1 LDRKLFCS
9 PKIPGITAAVILL
22 VCAAGQLFP
31 AGAGRKDRSV
41 SVYEKQLRKKND
53 ALDSIRT
60 EINNRRKKIGE
71 LEQAE
76 GNYLAR
82 LEYLETNIAASKQF
96 LVMLSK
102 RIDTAETTI
111 VCLTDSLEQAHGL
124 LAGRQTLMKQR
135 LRRAYMTGVQSPLM
149 TLFMAR
155 SPVDLI
161 NRARYFEEIYRYDQN
176 LADKINRAR
185 QTIDEKKQ
193 SFEAKRAEL
202 GALLLEKKKEN
213 LLLIKEEASRRAI
226 IADIRSKKKSN
237 AAVIAELESA
247 QKELNAIIK
256 LLEYKRK
263 KAEEQARPQAGPQ
276 AGVRSAFERLKGAL
290 LWPLEGLVISRYGK
304 VVHPVYQTIT
314 MNNGIDIGATPGQEV
329 HSVAAGTV
337 IYTGSMRGLGRL
349 VIVEHG
355 GDYLTIYSHLE
366 EINVSANQKVIAGT
380 TLGRVGIA
388 AAGSES
394 SLLHF
399 EIRKS
404 TESLDPLLWLIKK

>member
-9 PKIPGITAAVILL
+9 PKIPGLTAAVLLL

-41 SVYEKQLRKKND
+41 SVYEKQLRNKTD

-71 LEQAE
+71 LEKAE

-111 VCLTDSLEQAHGL
+111 VCLTDSLEQARGL

-135 LRRAYMTGVQSPLM
+135 LRRAYMTGAQSPLM

-161 NRARYFEEIYRYDQN
+161 NRARYLEEVYRYDQN
-176 LADKINRAR
+176 LADKIDRAR

-213 LLLIKEEASRRAI
+213 QLLIKEEASRRAI

-237 AAVIAELESA
+237 VAVIVELVSA

-263 KAEEQARPQAGPQ
+263 KAEEQDRPQAG
-276 AGVRSAFERLKGAL
+276 ARSAFERLKGAL
-290 LWPLEGLVISRYGK
+290 PWPLEGPIISRYGK
-304 VVHPVYQTIT
+304 VVHPVYQTVT
-314 MNNGIDIGATPGQEV
+314 MNNGIDIGATPGQAV
-329 HSVAAGTV
+329 RSVAAGTV

-349 VIVEHG
+349 VIIEHG

-366 EINVSANQKVIAGT
+366 EISVSANQKVIAGA
-380 TLGRVGIA
+380 TLGRVGN
-388 AAGSES
+388 AAGSERT
-394 SLLHF
+394 LLHF

-404 TESLDPLLWLIKK
+404 TDSLDPVPWLK

>member
-1 LDRKLFCS
+1 MDRKLFCS
-9 PKIPGITAAVILL
+9 PKIPGITAAALLL
-22 VCAAGQLFP
+22 VCAAGLLSQAC
-31 AGAGRKDRSV
+31 AGSKDHSV
-41 SVYEKQLRKKND
+41 AVYDRQLRKKTD

-60 EINNRRKKIGE
+60 EINKRRIKIGE
-71 LEQAE
+71 LEKAE

-82 LEYLETNIAASKQF
+82 LEYLETNIAASKQY

-111 VCLTDSLEQAHGL
+111 VCLTDSLEQARGL
-124 LAGRQTLMKQR
+124 LAGRQALMKQR

-161 NRARYFEEIYRYDQN
+161 NRARYLEEVYHYDQN
-176 LADKINRAR
+176 LADKIDRAR

-213 LLLIKEEASRRAI
+213 QLLVKEEASRRTI

-237 AAVIAELESA
+237 AAVIAELEA
-247 QKELNAIIK
+247 TQKELNAIIK

-263 KAEEQARPQAGPQ
+263 KAEEQNRPLAG
-276 AGVRSAFERLKGAL
+276 ARSAFERLKGAL
-290 LWPLEGLVISRYGK
+290 SWPLEGPVISRYGK
-304 VVHPVYQTIT
+304 VVHPVYQTVT
-314 MNNGIDIGATPGQEV
+314 MNNGIDIGAKPGQEV
-329 HSVAAGTV
+329 RSVAAGTV

-355 GDYLTIYSHLE
+355 DNYLTIYSNLE
-366 EINVSANQKVIAGT
+366 EISVSADQKVIAGT
-380 TLGRVGIA
+380 TLGRVGS
-388 AAGSES
+388 AAGPEGT
-394 SLLHF
+394 LLHF

-404 TESLDPLLWLIKK
+404 TDSLDPIPWLRG